1 MGSLGCDIC
10 STGLG
15 AADRMTAE
23 LTRQR
28 RKYWMPVVVTV
39 VVVAAVVVVVVVVV
53 VVAAV
58 INIPLLLT
66 SGATFPPTY

>member
-53 VVAAV
+53 VAAV